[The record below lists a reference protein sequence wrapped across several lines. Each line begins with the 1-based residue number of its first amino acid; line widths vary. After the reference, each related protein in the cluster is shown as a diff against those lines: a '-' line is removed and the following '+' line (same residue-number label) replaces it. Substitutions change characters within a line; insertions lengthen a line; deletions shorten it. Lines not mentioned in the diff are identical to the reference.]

1 MARGVALHASRR
13 FAAARCLVR
22 KLGTIASMTSSPFTR
37 TPLIQGSIGLHVFMA
52 GTVTMQPSWW
62 PMALAT
68 LVADHALIAG
78 AGLWPTS
85 TWLGPNLRRLPVA
98 AIARNE
104 IALTI
109 DDGPDPDVTPRVLD
123 LLDAIDAKAT
133 FFCIGTRVL
142 AQAALAREMVARGH
156 AIENH
161 SFRHNHHFSLL
172 GPRGYEREIVAAQR
186 AIADTVG
193 IAPRF
198 FRAPAGLRNLFL
210 QPVLARHRLVLT
222 SWTRRGFDTV
232 KRDAK
237 QVASRLVDGHGGLA
251 AGDILLLHDGHAARQ
266 NNGEPVIFGA
276 LPRFGAATRERGLAL
291 VTLAAAHA

>member
-1 MARGVALHASRR
+1 
-13 FAAARCLVR
+13 
-22 KLGTIASMTSSPFTR
+22 MTSTLFAR
-37 TPLIQGSIGLHVFMA
+37 TPLIQGSIGLHVFLA

-68 LVADHALIAG
+68 LLADHALITG

-85 TWLGPNLRRLPVA
+85 TWLGPNLRRLPAA
-98 AIARNE
+98 AIAGKQ
-104 IALTI
+104 IAMTI

-142 AQAALAREMVARGH
+142 AHAPLAREIVARGH

-161 SFRHNHHFSLL
+161 SFHHNHHFSLL
-172 GPRGYEREIVAAQR
+172 GPNAYEREIVAAQR
-186 AIADTVG
+186 AIADTTG

-198 FRAPAGLRNLFL
+198 FRAPAGLRNVFL
-210 QPVLARHRLVLT
+210 QPVLARHGLVLA

-232 KRDAK
+232 KRDAD
-237 QVASRLVDGHGGLA
+237 QVADRLVNGSPGLA

-266 NNGEPVIFGA
+266 RSGDPVIFGA
-276 LPRFGAATRERGLAL
+276 LPKVGAAARERGLAF

>member
-1 MARGVALHASRR
+1 MSAAPFVNPSRH
-13 FAAARCLVR
+13 
-22 KLGTIASMTSSPFTR
+22 

-52 GTVTMQPSWW
+52 GTVTMQPAWW

-68 LVADHALIAG
+68 LIADHALIAG

-85 TWLGPNLRRLPVA
+85 TWLGPNLRRLPAA
-98 AIARNE
+98 AIARSQ

-109 DDGPDPDVTPRVLD
+109 DDGPEPDVTPRVLD

-133 FFCIGTRVL
+133 FFCIGSRVL
-142 AQAALAREMVARGH
+142 AHAALAREIVARGH

-161 SFRHNHHFSLL
+161 SFHHHHNFSLL
-172 GPRGYEREIVAAQR
+172 GPNRYEREIVAAQR
-186 AIADTVG
+186 AIADTTG

-198 FRAPAGLRNLFL
+198 FRAPAGLRNVFL
-210 QPVLARHRLVLT
+210 QAVLARNRLVLT

-232 KRDAK
+232 TRDANR
-237 QVASRLVDGHGGLA
+237 VASRLVNGPRGLA

-276 LPRFGAATRERGLAL
+276 LPKIAEAARERGLTL
-291 VTLAAAHA
+291 VTLAAACA